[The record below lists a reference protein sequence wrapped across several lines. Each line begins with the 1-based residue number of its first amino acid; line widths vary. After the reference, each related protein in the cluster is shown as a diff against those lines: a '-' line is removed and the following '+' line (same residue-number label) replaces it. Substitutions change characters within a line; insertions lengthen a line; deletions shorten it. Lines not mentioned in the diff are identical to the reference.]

1 MNGLLFAG
9 WMTLAAAA
17 PAAAWLDLSPEDPA
31 WLEQDRAARESFARH
46 MESALPQD
54 LLWGVRVDEYF
65 REAPPAGVEARIE
78 EARQSLQRGR
88 EFYELLKPERAIQHL
103 QAALKTL
110 REIGAGMP
118 DLSLLEE
125 THFLLGMTFQ
135 ALGQTSPADDHYR
148 MVLLLRPDR
157 ALDEAAVN
165 PLVVERFERVR
176 QNLAASL
183 PGSISI
189 ISTPAG
195 GRVGLDGRPVGRTP
209 LTLSGLSPGEHYLSL
224 AADGYRPWFGLVL
237 VPSGGLEKKE
247 IYPEEGA
254 RIILNTWEIRDIY
267 QGLIADYKEDY
278 IAHFGRK
285 GPWPLLIEA
294 RMSGVEISFTIL
306 VDKLGNFRI
315 LPTALDYPE
324 RFEGPPGLDNP
335 ITGGMGS
342 ISPHPLES
350 PALLSLAEERL
361 ARPLIAHLQRQGL
374 VRPCVLYPGCF
385 ASFSDDLEPRD
396 LRICEIN
403 VRPGEPE
410 FQPVV
415 KRLRNLGALMA
426 AMVSGRLDEVEPEVR
441 HDQISLCIALVTGPG
456 GPKQQ
461 KGYPWSLTKGEPVV
475 LDWEYFDKKKITVIP
490 SAMDYQEGTFKS
502 DGSRVAYLVANATVK
517 EGQKR
522 GQVAETLRLR
532 LLNAY
537 DQGKIRVLPREDEA
551 GNRLALRRDIGL
563 HFQKAERLRAAP

>member
-254 RIILNTWEIRDIY
+254 RIERVRLRDRLFDVGAINAPLADAQSLCRDLGTSWLILTRLFRREGKTFLEAGVYSSSRSDVGSLGPYPSDDASLAQAARDIAAWMRGERP
-267 QGLIADYKEDY
+267 QRLVVRPPELPPVQPPIRPLPPPPA
-278 IAHFGRK
+278 AT
-285 GPWPLLIEA
+285 PWYRTWWFWTA
-294 RMSGVEISFTIL
+294 VGSVAAGAAAVTAGV
-306 VDKLGNFRI
+306 
-315 LPTALDYPE
+315 
-324 RFEGPPGLDNP
+324 
-335 ITGGMGS
+335 
-342 ISPHPLES
+342 
-350 PALLSLAEERL
+350 LLSR
-361 ARPLIAHLQRQGL
+361 
-374 VRPCVLYPGCF
+374 
-385 ASFSDDLEPRD
+385 
-396 LRICEIN
+396 
-403 VRPGEPE
+403 
-410 FQPVV
+410 
-415 KRLRNLGALMA
+415 
-426 AMVSGRLDEVEPEVR
+426 
-441 HDQISLCIALVTGPG
+441 
-456 GPKQQ
+456 
-461 KGYPWSLTKGEPVV
+461 
-475 LDWEYFDKKKITVIP
+475 
-490 SAMDYQEGTFKS
+490 
-502 DGSRVAYLVANATVK
+502 
-517 EGQKR
+517 
-522 GQVAETLRLR
+522 
-532 LLNAY
+532 
-537 DQGKIRVLPREDEA
+537 DQGVRIEVLR
-551 GNRLALRRDIGL
+551 
-563 HFQKAERLRAAP
+563 